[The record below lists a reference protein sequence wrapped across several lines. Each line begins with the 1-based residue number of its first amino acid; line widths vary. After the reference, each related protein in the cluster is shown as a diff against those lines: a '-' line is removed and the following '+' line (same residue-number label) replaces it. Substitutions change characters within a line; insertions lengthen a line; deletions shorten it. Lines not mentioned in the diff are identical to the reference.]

1 MSLISWNCRGIGL
14 PSSIRFLKEVVRHER
29 PSFVF
34 LCETKDNKGRLEKV
48 RESLGFDGLFTV
60 DPHGRSGGLAL
71 VWKVKDQV
79 QLRSSSRN
87 HIDVEISIAG
97 KDKWR
102 LTGVYGEPDRTQ
114 RRKT

>member
-1 MSLISWNCRGIGL
+1 M
-14 PSSIRFLKEVVRHER
+14 
-29 PSFVF
+29 
-34 LCETKDNKGRLEKV
+34 EKV
-48 RESLGFDGLFTV
+48 RKSLGFDGLITV
-60 DPHGRSGGLAL
+60 DPRGRSGGLAL

-97 KDKWR
+97 KDSWR

-114 RRKT
+114 RRKTWDLLRNLARDSNLPWCVIGDLNNVVSQSDKRGGAPYPSWLV